1 MPESYPLTLPSQG
14 IANISLVTENQV
26 AISESPFTYKQQ
38 VIRHAG
44 QRFRATISYP
54 AMDRAEAEEVIS
66 FLLRMR
72 GIFGTFLMG
81 DPSASTARGSASSS
95 PGSPVVASNGQT
107 GDELDISGAA
117 TSATGYLKAGDYIQV
132 GSYMY
137 KVLED
142 VNTDGAGAATLN
154 IWPSL
159 RSYPNGSSIVVSNP
173 KSLFRLSENTTNWS
187 VDTAQIYGVSFSAVE
202 AL

>member
-1 MPESYPLTLPSQG
+1 MAESYPLTLPAQG
-14 IANISLVTENQV
+14 IASISLVAENRV

-44 QRFRATISYP
+44 QRFRANISYP
-54 AMDRAEAEEVIS
+54 PMNRAEAEEVIS
-66 FLLRMR
+66 FLLRLR
-72 GIFGTFLMG
+72 GMYGTFSMG
-81 DPSASTARGSASSS
+81 DPSGSTARGSASSS

-107 GDELDISGAA
+107 GDELDISGAT
-117 TSATGYLKAGDYIQV
+117 TSTTNYLRAGDYIQV
-132 GSYMY
+132 GSYIY

-142 VNTDGAGAATLN
+142 VDTDSSGDATLN

-159 RSYPNGSSIVVSNP
+159 RDYPNGSSIVISNP
-173 KSLFRLSENTTNWS
+173 KSLFRLSDNQTNWS
-187 VDTAQIYGVSFSAVE
+187 VDMARIYGVAFSAVE

>member
-1 MPESYPLTLPSQG
+1 MAESYPLTLPAQG
-14 IANISLVTENQV
+14 IASVSLVAENRV

-44 QRFRATISYP
+44 QRFRANISYP
-54 AMDRAEAEEVIS
+54 PMNRAEAEEVIS
-66 FLLRMR
+66 FLLRLR
-72 GIFGTFLMG
+72 GIYGTFSMG

-142 VNTDGAGAATLN
+142 VNTSGAGAATLN
-154 IWPSL
+154 IWPGL
-159 RSYPNGSSIVVSNP
+159 RDYPNGSSIIISNP
-173 KSLFRLSENTTNWS
+173 KSLFRLSDNQTNWS
-187 VDTAQIYGVSFSAVE
+187 VDMARIYGVAFSAVE